1 MTILFGFLGFCYAML
16 YNFEMGKQFLI
27 LGLALLV
34 GALIDLTIIRI
45 DGYIQRKKILKRIR
59 KNRKQGLT
67 KTTPS
72 AIIKS
77 QKRGKT
83 SKGKEVK
90 NMFREEMMYGATV
103 EDLMREVGLTEEEL
117 FEEEEN

>member
-1 MTILFGFLGFCYAML
+1 MTILFGFLSFCYVML

-27 LGLALLV
+27 MGLALLV
-34 GALIDLTIIRI
+34 GALIDLAIIRI
-45 DGYIQRKKILKRIR
+45 DGYIQRKRIMKKIR

-77 QKRGKT
+77 QKRGNKPQT
-83 SKGKEVK
+83 MSIDEALK
-90 NMFREEMMYGATV
+90 NFKFIAGYFNS
-103 EDLMREVGLTEEEL
+103 DLEQ
-117 FEEEEN
+117 

>member
-59 KNRKQGLT
+59 KNRK
-67 KTTPS
+67 
-72 AIIKS
+72 
-77 QKRGKT
+77 
-83 SKGKEVK
+83 
-90 NMFREEMMYGATV
+90 
-103 EDLMREVGLTEEEL
+103 
-117 FEEEEN
+117 

>member
-1 MTILFGFLGFCYAML
+1 MTILFGFLGFCYVML

-27 LGLALLV
+27 MGLALLV
-34 GALIDLTIIRI
+34 GALIDLAIIRI

-77 QKRGKT
+77 QKRGNKPQKKG
-83 SKGKEVK
+83 SKKYVQRR
-90 NMFREEMMYGATV
+90 NDV
-103 EDLMREVGLTEEEL
+103 WS
-117 FEEEEN
+117 NS